1 MHREK
6 LSRRALREKG
16 QRLDHLFVASKF
28 YMHEI
33 QHTKGLPK
41 SSCVGHPVSIE
52 ARTPIL
58 RTEFSAHMVYLQD
71 GQIVAKNSFRVIN

>member
-1 MHREK
+1 
-6 LSRRALREKG
+6 
-16 QRLDHLFVASKF
+16 
-28 YMHEI
+28 MHEI